1 MPLWLAPICIAATLV
16 AAAAEC
22 TAASPEPAAVRD
34 LAYPLP
40 KSSNY
45 NSNDASRA
53 LTDFITTSGP
63 NSSVAFVV
71 LKGGMRVAEYY
82 APVFNATTQH
92 NLTSVK
98 KSFTSLFIGALI
110 DEGVLALNETLAHFW
125 PASDPV
131 WSSVTGDVSKKQ
143 AITIRQLLTST
154 AGFDDPPF
162 NFASGVPFNGGDTLE
177 AALSFLIPVSEPGV
191 FHYIGSANILG
202 YAVLARTGA
211 TADAWAACNFYPFL
225 GLSEGDYS
233 VKANAEGVDFARNGL
248 SITARDMAKF
258 GQLLL
263 QRGRASPS
271 VSLVPAA
278 WIDKAKTAVSMLGP
292 ESKLRL
298 AQAIAPDESV
308 GYGYMMWVFADIGA
322 YCAFGASAHYIC
334 VWEEMDVV
342 AAFAA
347 SFGTEV
353 ALASK
358 FLRMVTESEF

>member
-1 MPLWLAPICIAATLV
+1 MPLWLGPICISATLI

-22 TAASPEPAAVRD
+22 TASLQQPVVRD

-40 KSSNY
+40 QSSNY
-45 NSNDASRA
+45 NSNTASRA
-53 LTDFITTSGP
+53 LTHFVTTSAP

-71 LKGGMRVAEYY
+71 LKGGERVAEYY
-82 APVFNATTQH
+82 SPAFNATTQH
-92 NLTSVK
+92 DLNSVK
-98 KSFTSLFIGALI
+98 KSFTYLFIGALI
-110 DEGVLALNETLAHFW
+110 DEGVLALNETLADFW

-131 WSSVTGDVSKKQ
+131 WAAVTGDVSKKQ

-162 NFASGVPFNGGDTLE
+162 TFAPGVPFDGGGTL
-177 AALSFLIPVSEPGV
+177 AAVLSFLIPVSKPGV
-191 FHYIGSANILG
+191 FHYIGFANILS

-211 TADAWAACNFYPFL
+211 TAEAWATCNFYPFL
-225 GLSEGDYS
+225 GLSEGDYAT
-233 VKANAEGVDFARNGL
+233 KANAEGVDYARNGL
-248 SITARDMAKF
+248 SLTARDMAKF

-263 QRGRASPS
+263 QRGRASPT

-278 WIDKAKTAVSMLGP
+278 WIAQAKTPVSTLGP

-298 AQAIAPDESV
+298 LQAISPDESV

-342 AAFAA
+342 AAFTA
-347 SFGTEV
+347 SFGTKG
-353 ALASK
+353 ALANK
-358 FLRMVTESEF
+358 FLRMVAAGGF